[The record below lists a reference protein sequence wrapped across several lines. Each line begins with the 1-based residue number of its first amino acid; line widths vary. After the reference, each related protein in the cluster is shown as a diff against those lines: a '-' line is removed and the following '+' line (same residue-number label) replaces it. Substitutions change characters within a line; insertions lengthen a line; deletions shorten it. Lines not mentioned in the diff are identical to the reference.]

1 MSPSPTANR
10 SFLHGNGK
18 ATLISNKVVYAT
30 LDSLALKRTR
40 LPLQLLPVESDNVVD
55 KSDKKE
61 KKIVNGKTSIKRP
74 SYKVKSGASHQWKS
88 YSKCLAFS
96 STKTENQSTT
106 RATRI
111 LDSGTECNIENTL
124 EKEIQTSI
132 NTTGVENTVESPF
145 STRSSTKEESH
156 IKDFHSDNGDSIHTQ
171 TETNSRDDSNLTENQ
186 CEKEK
191 CSVERRSSNTS
202 SDYEKIS
209 ITDYKASMHD
219 FEVLEKTVSESIAHI
234 YKIEK
239 NSPIPSK
246 TITKSQSINDLAT
259 KETTYENSFVK
270 YSKQDAE
277 SITSDENDDVSSWH
291 KKKKKRRF
299 TRNVLHYVPR
309 HLVKQPK
316 KKKKLKKKHAL
327 SSSLSSLRSLQTAP
341 FSNISDSYK
350 TRSLS
355 RDELRSVIISSPTNF
370 VHVASA
376 TNPSLVQNSLGLGLE
391 QIVIT
396 HQQIC
401 ATLPL
406 LVRKNE
412 QCKNGNIEQ
421 LKAAARMSPAGDIIS
436 KQTGQSQSAVDSIAD
451 KSDRTKYAEI
461 QSDFSRDSQ
470 AAKVLESSQVVKIA
484 RNQADLPEE
493 TYEPVCESSPAA
505 LPQANC
511 SFLWSNHG
519 TKTTFPNDKPVTVAT
534 CHAPKENDEN
544 TDSEG
549 YDDVGPSNFVTQM
562 ESDYDDV
569 GPPTTYLEVE
579 TFDID
584 TNKDCEGIYDDVIP
598 LSFQQNSL
606 KTIDENDY
614 LIPEINDETSCEEPS
629 VELRAT
635 SKNQNAAET
644 SRFDSTAND
653 DQYFSTTNNEYS
665 SVDCESHLNE
675 EEREDEL
682 DVYDDVGLPGEERV
696 NSLYAGSTPGSVLGL
711 ISVNGKES
719 EWEDLEEATC
729 ASHCPCQSNDP
740 RGKGTEGQITSGKK
754 KLAQRW
760 SRNVRK
766 QRSRRSRR
774 SIKTTRMTH
783 DTTLDV
789 AVSLGGG
796 SVLLIGGEA
805 QKTAEEWKSAGR
817 GDDLPRRTQGL
828 VQLRVISLDDDVDT
842 QETSCYV
849 HEDNISDDSTY
860 ESLYSCQPDDL
871 SSDSETETD
880 ITRQSRSDRVI
891 DAYLECP
898 TRPTPPPP
906 REASLTQS
914 LGRRIKML
922 RRTWSITK
930 GSLGRIRRR
939 TSVDESGF
947 DDKEQ
952 SVNEPHADVGKYF
965 NFRLKHFSRKSIVG
979 PPTFY
984 LDENNRN
991 DGIHDNNNGIV
1002 KEAIY
1007 TNSQYMGSGSD
1018 DSSRTPTSTDVDH
1031 YSVLA
1036 DQEPLYQFYAAAVA
1050 RVAFE
1055 SDSEGYEE
1063 VEDMMRKTEPATA
1076 DLTRAGQRMLWCH
1089 TPQVIHS
1096 DLLQAKFE
1104 ILTSEA
1110 SYLNSLRV
1118 LENEFL
1124 NNHILINE
1132 ILTPIERKKLFGG
1145 VPSVLSASQTFL
1157 AELEAVWREDP
1168 MLPGLSEV
1176 LLKHAEKCQATYV
1189 AYCSNQVSIDTTL
1202 KELKARR
1209 GVKFLETVKR
1219 IEMQPACQNL
1229 SLHSFLMLP
1238 MQRVTRLPLL
1248 ADAILS
1254 KLSMGNSDRISWEK
1268 VLSTLSNVV
1277 AECNEGAR
1285 AAAQEAEM
1293 EALAR
1298 KLEYTSKIKP
1308 IMLRGKQLVRSGS
1321 VVQLSTKTDT
1331 EYKLTFGKKF
1341 TKTPLYLL
1349 LLTDYL
1355 LVTKLK
1361 SNAHDEC
1368 YTVIDACKRNLLA
1381 LESASEESPFAGRN
1395 AMILTF
1401 LENHCGRHVEYI
1413 LTCENNTER
1422 ERWLE
1427 AVSPPKR
1434 GLVGETLYESWDC
1447 PQVMAK
1453 YPYLPNQPDELS
1465 LQSGDVI
1472 NVLRKMADGWY
1483 HGEKLLDGEQGWFP
1497 ANHTKEVASEHV
1509 RARNLKQRHRLL
1521 ALSNSVI
1528 QQRRARQGY

>member
-10 SFLHGNGK
+10 SFLHGSGK
-18 ATLISNKVVYAT
+18 ATLISDKVVYAT
-30 LDSLALKRTR
+30 LDSLALKQTR
-40 LPLQLLPVESDNVVD
+40 LPLQLLPVESDNIVD
-55 KSDKKE
+55 KPDKKE
-61 KKIVNGKTSIKRP
+61 KKLVNGKTSIKRP

-88 YSKCLAFS
+88 YSKCLVFS

-124 EKEIQTSI
+124 RKEIQAPI
-132 NTTGVENTVESPF
+132 NATGVVENTVESPF
-145 STRSSTKEESH
+145 STRPSTKEESH
-156 IKDFHSDNGDSIHTQ
+156 IKDFRSNNGDDSTHIQ
-171 TETNSRDDSNLTENQ
+171 TETNSLGDDASLTANQ

-191 CSVERRSSNTS
+191 CSVERRDSNAS
-202 SDYEKIS
+202 SDYERIS
-209 ITDYKASMHD
+209 ITEYKASTHD
-219 FEVLEKTVSESIAHI
+219 LEVPDKIVSESIAQI

-239 NSPIPSK
+239 DSPIPSR
-246 TITKSQSINDLAT
+246 TVAKSQSVNDLAT
-259 KETTYENSFVK
+259 REATYDNSFVE

-277 SITSDENDDVSSWH
+277 SITSDENDVWH
-291 KKKKKRRF
+291 KNKKRRF

-316 KKKKLKKKHAL
+316 KKKKKKLKKKHTL
-327 SSSLSSLRSLQTAP
+327 SSSLSSLRSLQTASSP
-341 FSNISDSYK
+341 SISDSYAK

-376 TNPSLVQNSLGLGLE
+376 TSLVRNPLGLDLE

-406 LVRKNE
+406 LVRKDE
-412 QCKNGNIEQ
+412 RRKNKNIEQ
-421 LKAAARMSPAGDIIS
+421 PKDTARMSPVDDVIS
-436 KQTGQSQSAVDSIAD
+436 RQSGQNQSAVENVTD
-451 KSDRTKYAEI
+451 KSDRTNYAEI

-470 AAKVLESSQVVKIA
+470 AKVLESDQMMVKITTG
-484 RNQADLPEE
+484 NQADSPEEE
-493 TYEPVCESSPAA
+493 TYEPVYESSPAA
-505 LPQANC
+505 PPRANC

-519 TKTTFPNDKPVTVAT
+519 ARTTFPNDKLVENAT
-534 CHAPKENDEN
+534 CHAPREKED

-549 YDDVGPSNFVTQM
+549 YDDVGPSNFVAQV

-569 GPPTTYLEVE
+569 GPPTAYPEVSVDV
-579 TFDID
+579 T
-584 TNKDCEGIYDDVIP
+584 DCEEIYDDVMP
-598 LSFQQNSL
+598 PSFKQDSS
-606 KTIDENDY
+606 KAVDESDY
-614 LIPEINDETSCEEPS
+614 LIPEASDEASCNKEPS
-629 VELRAT
+629 VELQTT
-635 SKNQNAAET
+635 SKIRAVDTTPPRFTSAAT
-644 SRFDSTAND
+644 ND
-653 DQYFSTTNNEYS
+653 DQYFSATNNEYS
-665 SVDCESHLNE
+665 SVDCESHLSE
-675 EEREDEL
+675 EERDEL
-682 DVYDDVGLPGEERV
+682 GVYDDVGLPPGEERV
-696 NSLYAGSTPGSVLGL
+696 NSLYAGSAPGSVLGL
-711 ISVNGKES
+711 TSMNGKES
-719 EWEDLEEATC
+719 EWEDLEEA
-729 ASHCPCQSNDP
+729 SRCPCQTNDP
-740 RGKGTEGQITSGKK
+740 CEKETEGQIASGKK

-766 QRSRRSRR
+766 QRSRRSRK

-783 DTTLDV
+783 DT
-789 AVSLGGG
+789 A
-796 SVLLIGGEA
+796 I
-805 QKTAEEWKSAGR
+805 
-817 GDDLPRRTQGL
+817 DDNT
-828 VQLRVISLDDDVDT
+828 
-842 QETSCYV
+842 
-849 HEDNISDDSTY
+849 SDDSTY
-860 ESLYSCQPDDL
+860 ESLHSCQPDDL
-871 SSDSETETD
+871 SSDSDTETD
-880 ITRQSRSDRVI
+880 ITRQPRSDRVI
-891 DAYLECP
+891 DAYSECP

-906 REASLTQS
+906 REVSLTQT
-914 LGRRIKML
+914 LGRQIKML

-952 SVNEPHADVGKYF
+952 SVNEPHSDAGRYF
-965 NFRLKHFSRKSIVG
+965 NFRLKHFSRKNVVG

-984 LDENNRN
+984 LDENSGN
-991 DGIHDNNNGIV
+991 DGIRDNNNGV
-1002 KEAIY
+1002 AKEAIY

-1018 DSSRTPTSTDVDH
+1018 DSSRTRTSADIDH

-1063 VEDMMRKTEPATA
+1063 VEDMLCKTEPAAA

-1096 DLLQAKFE
+1096 GLLQTLTPEEKKIQEAKFE

-1124 NNHILINE
+1124 NNHTLINE
-1132 ILTPIERKKLFGG
+1132 ILTSIERKKLFGG

-1202 KELKARR
+1202 KELKARK
-1209 GVKFLETVKR
+1209 GVKEAIKR
-1219 IEMQPACQNL
+1219 IETRPACQNL
-1229 SLHSFLMLP
+1229 TLHSFLMLP

-1254 KLSMGNSDRISWEK
+1254 KLSMGNSDRMSWEK

-1293 EALAR
+1293 EALSR
-1298 KLEYTSKIKP
+1298 KLEYASKIKP
-1308 IMLRGKQLVRSGS
+1308 IILRGKQLVRSGS
-1321 VVQLSTKTDT
+1321 VMQLSTKTDT

-1381 LESASEESPFAGRN
+1381 LESASDESPFAGRN

-1401 LENHCGRHVEYI
+1401 LENHCGRHVEYV
-1413 LTCENNTER
+1413 LTCKNNTER

-1453 YPYLPNQPDELS
+1453 HPYSPNQPDELS

-1528 QQRRARQGY
+1528 QQRRAKQNQGVH

>member
-40 LPLQLLPVESDNVVD
+40 LPLQLLPVESDNVVSVQAD

-61 KKIVNGKTSIKRP
+61 KKINNGKTSIKRP

-88 YSKCLAFS
+88 YSKCLTFS

-111 LDSGTECNIENTL
+111 LDSGTECNTL

-132 NTTGVENTVESPF
+132 NTVESPF
-145 STRSSTKEESH
+145 STRPSMKEESH

-191 CSVERRSSNTS
+191 CSVERRDSNTS

-209 ITDYKASMHD
+209 ITDYKASKHD
-219 FEVLEKTVSESIAHI
+219 FEVPEKTVSESIAYI

-239 NSPIPSK
+239 NSPILSK
-246 TITKSQSINDLAT
+246 TVTKSQSVNDLAT
-259 KETTYENSFVK
+259 KETYENSFVK

-341 FSNISDSYK
+341 FSNISDSYAK

-376 TNPSLVQNSLGLGLE
+376 TNPSLIQNSLGLDLE

-396 HQQIC
+396 HKQIC

-421 LKAAARMSPAGDIIS
+421 LKVAARMSPAGDIIS
-436 KQTGQSQSAVDSIAD
+436 SKQTWQSQSAVDSITD

-519 TKTTFPNDKPVTVAT
+519 TKTTFPNDKPVAIAT
-534 CHAPKENDEN
+534 CHAPKENGEN
-544 TDSEG
+544 TDSEE
-549 YDDVGPSNFVTQM
+549 YDDVGPLNFATQM

-569 GPPTTYLEVE
+569 GPPTTYLDIE
-579 TFDID
+579 TD
-584 TNKDCEGIYDDVIP
+584 TNKDCEGIYDDVMP

-606 KTIDENDY
+606 KTIDESDY
-614 LIPEINDETSCEEPS
+614 LIPEINNETSCKEPS
-629 VELRAT
+629 VELRTT
-635 SKNQNAAET
+635 SKNHATET
-644 SRFDSTAND
+644 SRFDSTANSND

-675 EEREDEL
+675 EERDEL

-719 EWEDLEEATC
+719 EWEDLEEASC

-760 SRNVRK
+760 SRNVKK

-783 DTTLDV
+783 DTTLD
-789 AVSLGGG
+789 
-796 SVLLIGGEA
+796 
-805 QKTAEEWKSAGR
+805 
-817 GDDLPRRTQGL
+817 
-828 VQLRVISLDDDVDT
+828 
-842 QETSCYV
+842 
-849 HEDNISDDSTY
+849 DNISDDSTY
-860 ESLYSCQPDDL
+860 ESLYSCQPDDF

-880 ITRQSRSDRVI
+880 ITRQSRNDRVI
-891 DAYLECP
+891 DTYLECP

-984 LDENNRN
+984 LDENNGN
-991 DGIHDNNNGIV
+991 DGIRDNNNGIV

-1063 VEDMMRKTEPATA
+1063 VEDMMRKTKSATA

-1089 TPQVIHS
+1089 TPQVVYS
-1096 DLLQAKFE
+1096 GLLQKLTPEEKKIQEAKFE

-1157 AELEAVWREDP
+1157 AELEAVWREDL

-1355 LVTKLK
+1355 LVTKFK

-1401 LENHCGRHVEYI
+1401 LENHCGRHIEYI

-1528 QQRRARQGY
+1528 QQRRARQGN

>member
-10 SFLHGNGK
+10 SFLHGSGK
-18 ATLISNKVVYAT
+18 TALISDKVVYAT

-40 LPLQLLPVESDNVVD
+40 LPLQLLPVENDNID
-55 KSDKKE
+55 KPDKKE
-61 KKIVNGKTSIKRP
+61 KRLVNGKSSVKRP

-106 RATRI
+106 CATSI
-111 LDSGTECNIENTL
+111 ASGTECNIENAL
-124 EKEIQTSI
+124 KKEIQTPV
-132 NTTGVENTVESPF
+132 NATAVENIVEESPF
-145 STRSSTKEESH
+145 STRPSTEEESH
-156 IKDFHSDNGDSIHTQ
+156 IGDFRGDNNNGDSARTQ
-171 TETNSRDDSNLTENQ
+171 TETNSRDDTSLAEDQ
-186 CEKEK
+186 DEREK
-191 CSVERRSSNTS
+191 CSVERRNSNTS

-209 ITDYKASMHD
+209 ITDYKASAND
-219 FEVLEKTVSESIAHI
+219 LEAPGEAAPESVAYI
-234 YKIEK
+234 YKLEK
-239 NSPIPSK
+239 NSPVPPK
-246 TITKSQSINDLAT
+246 TVAKSQFVNDLAT
-259 KETTYENSFVK
+259 RVATHENSLVG
-270 YSKQDAE
+270 YSKQDAG
-277 SITSDENDDVSSWH
+277 SITSDENDDVSLRH
-291 KKKKKRRF
+291 KKKKRRF
-299 TRNVLHYVPR
+299 TKNVLHYVPR

-316 KKKKLKKKHAL
+316 KKKKLKKKHVL
-327 SSSLSSLRSLQTAP
+327 SSSLSSLRSLQTEP
-341 FSNISDSYK
+341 FPRTVSDPCAK

-355 RDELRSVIISSPTNF
+355 RDELRSMIISSPTNF

-376 TNPSLVQNSLGLGLE
+376 TNPNLVRSSIGFDLE

-401 ATLPL
+401 AALPL
-406 LVRKNE
+406 LIRKDE
-412 QCKNGNIEQ
+412 RGKSGSIEQ
-421 LKAAARMSPAGDIIS
+421 PKVTARIPPMDDVIS
-436 KQTGQSQSAVDSIAD
+436 RQSGQNHSAVESVAD
-451 KSDRTKYAEI
+451 KSDRTNYVEI
-461 QSDFSRDSQ
+461 QSDFSRDSR
-470 AAKVLESSQVVKIA
+470 AKVLESGQMVKIA
-484 RNQADLPEE
+484 TGNQADSPEE
-493 TYEPVCESSPAA
+493 MYEPVCEFSSAA
-505 LPQANC
+505 PPRANC
-511 SFLWSNHG
+511 SFLWSNRG
-519 TKTTFPNDKPVTVAT
+519 AKTTFPNEDKPDVTAA
-534 CHAPKENDEN
+534 CHASRED
-544 TDSEG
+544 DSEE
-549 YDDVGPSNFVTQM
+549 YDDVGPSNFLGHA
-562 ESDYDDV
+562 ESDDYDDV
-569 GPPTTYLEVE
+569 GPPTLRLEVE
-579 TFDID
+579 THVDD
-584 TNKDCEGIYDDVIP
+584 TKEDCEEIYDDVMP
-598 LSFQQNSL
+598 PSFKQSNP
-606 KTIDENDY
+606 KVVDEDYY
-614 LIPEINDETSCEEPS
+614 LIPENGEAPQPG
-629 VELRAT
+629 VELRVA
-635 SKNQNAAET
+635 KGRAAET
-644 SRFDSTAND
+644 SPPPRFAPSD
-653 DQYFSTTNNEYS
+653 DQDFSATNNEYS
-665 SVDCESHLNE
+665 SVDCESHFG
-675 EEREDEL
+675 EERDEL
-682 DVYDDVGLPGEERV
+682 GVYDDVGLPPGEERV
-696 NSLYAGSTPGSVLGL
+696 NSLYSGFTPGSVLGL
-711 ISVNGKES
+711 TSMNGKES
-719 EWEDLEEATC
+719 EWEDLEEASC
-729 ASHCPCQSNDP
+729 ASRCPCRTNDP
-740 RGKGTEGQITSGKK
+740 CNRGTEGQIGKK
-754 KLAQRW
+754 KLAQPLW
-760 SRNVRK
+760 SRNVR
-766 QRSRRSRR
+766 RSRRSRR
-774 SIKTTRMTH
+774 SNATRMTR
-783 DTTLDV
+783 DT
-789 AVSLGGG
+789 AV
-796 SVLLIGGEA
+796 
-805 QKTAEEWKSAGR
+805 
-817 GDDLPRRTQGL
+817 DDN
-828 VQLRVISLDDDVDT
+828 V
-842 QETSCYV
+842 
-849 HEDNISDDSTY
+849 SDDSTY
-860 ESLYSCQPDDL
+860 ESLYSCQPDDF
-871 SSDSETETD
+871 SSDSETETG
-880 ITRQSRSDRVI
+880 ITRQPRGDRVI

-906 REASLTQS
+906 REASLTQT

-939 TSVDESGF
+939 TSIDESAF
-947 DDKEQ
+947 DEKEQ
-952 SVNEPHADVGKYF
+952 SNEPHDVGRYF
-965 NFRLKHFSRKSIVG
+965 NFRLKHFSRKNVVG

-984 LDENNRN
+984 LEEN
-991 DGIHDNNNGIV
+991 DGNDDIRDNNNGIV

-1018 DSSRTPTSTDVDH
+1018 SSRTTTSVDVDH

-1063 VEDMMRKTEPATA
+1063 VEDVMWKTEPAA
-1076 DLTRAGQRMLWCH
+1076 ANLARAGQRMLWCH

-1096 DLLQAKFE
+1096 GLLQKLTPEEKKIQEAKFE
-1104 ILTSEA
+1104 VLTSEA

-1124 NNHILINE
+1124 NNHTLMNE
-1132 ILTPIERKKLFGG
+1132 ILTPIERKQLFGG

-1168 MLPGLSEV
+1168 ILPGLSEV

-1209 GVKFLETVKR
+1209 GAKFLEAIRR
-1219 IEMQPACQNL
+1219 IETRPACQNL

-1285 AAAQEAEM
+1285 TAAQEAEM

-1298 KLEYTSKIKP
+1298 KLEYGSKIKP

-1355 LVTKLK
+1355 LVSKLK

-1401 LENHCGRHVEYI
+1401 LENHCGRHIEYV
-1413 LTCENNTER
+1413 LTCDNNTER

-1453 YPYLPNQPDELS
+1453 YQYSPNQPDELS
-1465 LQSGDVI
+1465 LQPGDVI

-1528 QQRRARQGY
+1528 QQRRARQNQGIH

>member
-40 LPLQLLPVESDNVVD
+40 LPLQLLPVKSDNVVD

-61 KKIVNGKTSIKRP
+61 KKIVNGKTSTKRP
-74 SYKVKSGASHQWKS
+74 SYKVKSGVSHQWKS
-88 YSKCLAFS
+88 YSKCLTFS
-96 STKTENQSTT
+96 SKTENRSTT
-106 RATRI
+106 RVTRI
-111 LDSGTECNIENTL
+111 LDPGTECNIENTL

-132 NTTGVENTVESPF
+132 NTTGVENTVESLF
-145 STRSSTKEESH
+145 STRLSTKEESH

-191 CSVERRSSNTS
+191 CSVERRGSNAS

-209 ITDYKASMHD
+209 ITDYKAFTHD
-219 FEVLEKTVSESIAHI
+219 LEVPEKTVSESIAHI

-239 NSPIPSK
+239 NSPISSK
-246 TITKSQSINDLAT
+246 IVTKSQSINDLAT
-259 KETTYENSFVK
+259 KEATYKNSFVK

-327 SSSLSSLRSLQTAP
+327 SSSLGSLRSLQTAP
-341 FSNISDSYK
+341 FSNISDSYVK

-376 TNPSLVQNSLGLGLE
+376 TNPSLVQNSLGLDLE

-421 LKAAARMSPAGDIIS
+421 LKVAVRMSPAGDIIS
-436 KQTGQSQSAVDSIAD
+436 KQTGQSQSTVDSIAD

-484 RNQADLPEE
+484 RNQADSLEE
-493 TYEPVCESSPAA
+493 TYEPVCESFPAA

-519 TKTTFPNDKPVTVAT
+519 TKTTFPNDKPVAIAT
-534 CHAPKENDEN
+534 YHAPKENGEN
-544 TDSEG
+544 ADCEE

-569 GPPTTYLEVE
+569 GPPTTCLDVE
-579 TFDID
+579 ASNID
-584 TNKDCEGIYDDVIP
+584 TNKDCEGIYDDVMP

-606 KTIDENDY
+606 KTIEESDY
-614 LIPEINDETSCEEPS
+614 LIPIINDETSCEEPS
-629 VELRAT
+629 VELRAM
-635 SKNQNAAET
+635 SKSHAAET

-675 EEREDEL
+675 EERDEL

-719 EWEDLEEATC
+719 EWEDLEEASC

-740 RGKGTEGQITSGKK
+740 RGKGTEGQTTSGKK

-789 AVSLGGG
+789 GSGFPNRTFSL
-796 SVLLIGGEA
+796 S
-805 QKTAEEWKSAGR
+805 
-817 GDDLPRRTQGL
+817 
-828 VQLRVISLDDDVDT
+828 
-842 QETSCYV
+842 
-849 HEDNISDDSTY
+849 DNISDDSTY
-860 ESLYSCQPDDL
+860 ESVYSCQPDDP
-871 SSDSETETD
+871 SSDSDTETD

-984 LDENNRN
+984 LDENNGN
-991 DGIHDNNNGIV
+991 DGIRDNNNGIV

-1096 DLLQAKFE
+1096 GLLQKFTPEEKKIQEAKFE

-1202 KELKARR
+1202 KELKARK
-1209 GVKFLETVKR
+1209 GVKFLETIKR

-1308 IMLRGKQLVRSGS
+1308 IMLRGKQLVRRGS

-1401 LENHCGRHVEYI
+1401 LENHCSRHVEYI
-1413 LTCENNTER
+1413 LTCDNNTER

-1528 QQRRARQGY
+1528 QQRRARQGN